1 MLHHMQLQQIKEYFH
16 TQPVEVV
23 YLFGSQTEQETH
35 PTSDVDIAILFQ
47 KGLEKN
53 KRFDL
58 KLEYIG
64 QLSRILMTD
73 FLDVVDLQDAPLLLS
88 YSVITPRYI
97 LFVRDEQK
105 RVEYE
110 QYVLSRYLDN
120 LYYIRRNTLTNLATV
135 AQKGIFHE

>member
-73 FLDVVDLQDAPLLLS
+73 FLDVVDLQDAPLLLAHA
-88 YSVITPRYI
+88 IGR
-97 LFVRDEQK
+97 
-105 RVEYE
+105 
-110 QYVLSRYLDN
+110 
-120 LYYIRRNTLTNLATV
+120 
-135 AQKGIFHE
+135 